1 MQKLPINVVEPGMV
15 LAKPVINEKG
25 MTLCA
30 EGTELTETLIER
42 LRVMNIMTLT
52 VKGHPV
58 DTGAPVKTLEDR
70 LQELKGR
77 FALVEGDPI
86 MDRIREAIAEAIEV
100 QAREDLAQ
108 EAGEQEA
115 THE

>member
-1 MQKLPINVVEPGMV
+1 
-15 LAKPVINEKG
+15 
-25 MTLCA
+25 
-30 EGTELTETLIER
+30 
-42 LRVMNIMTLT
+42 
-52 VKGHPV
+52 
-58 DTGAPVKTLEDR
+58 VKTLEDR